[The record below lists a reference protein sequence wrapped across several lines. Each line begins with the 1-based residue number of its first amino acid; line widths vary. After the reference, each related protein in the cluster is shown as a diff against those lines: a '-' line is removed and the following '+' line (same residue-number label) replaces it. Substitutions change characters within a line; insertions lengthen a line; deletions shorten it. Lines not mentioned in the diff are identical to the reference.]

1 MDECTV
7 IDCRYPFE
15 YEGGHIKDAI
25 NVYSSDDLFKMFLNE
40 NSTTTASSKRQVL
53 VFHCEFSSERG
64 PKLSRLLRNQDR
76 QMHRLEYP
84 RLKHP
89 EIYVL
94 EGGYKAFYE
103 KFEDLCTPC
112 GYVPMRHKDH
122 EAELRQYRGQ
132 SKLGGSTKG
141 RAASQIRPLVKF

>member
-1 MDECTV
+1 M
-7 IDCRYPFE
+7 
-15 YEGGHIKDAI
+15 
-25 NVYSSDDLFKMFLNE
+25 YSSDDLFKMFLNE

-103 KFEDLCTPC
+103 KFEASLGCSTRTSTHLAWFDMQDLDRKS
-112 GYVPMRHKDH
+112 V
-122 EAELRQYRGQ
+122 
-132 SKLGGSTKG
+132 
-141 RAASQIRPLVKF
+141 V